1 MNPSEIAVTRSVL
14 AFPAPPT
21 PLQCKYEIAP
31 GLREYYSKNA
41 ITPHCISLLPN
52 SIGDLDGDG
61 GGLGGDDGGGVRWRQ
76 RWRWS
81 MDEEK
86 ASPTAVGLWCCGGAG
101 QRRRRLEK
109 DLQRV
114 EVADPVGG
122 SSIATGGGGGDE
134 RRAARDLASMAGG
147 GAPRVLL
154 ARRGENGW
162 RATPDGSDQGW
173 TRRQREQLH
182 EQSRRQRHAMRVTRR
197 LHGCHC
203 SKEIRMRLSLLQRE
217 K

>member
-1 MNPSEIAVTRSVL
+1 MATAAGSV
-14 AFPAPPT
+14 ATTAEEF
-21 PLQCKYEIAP
+21 
-31 GLREYYSKNA
+31 
-41 ITPHCISLLPN
+41 
-52 SIGDLDGDG
+52 DG
-61 GGLGGDDGGGVRWRQ
+61 GGGGGGAWTRERHL
-76 RWRWS
+76 RRRS
-81 MDEEK
+81 ACGAAEELV
-86 ASPTAVGLWCCGGAG
+86 SGGADWK
-101 QRRRRLEK
+101 K

-147 GAPRVLL
+147 GAPHVLL